1 MAATAKLRHG
11 IPRVSA
17 GRWAGLLIC
26 AASALVDGLVIGSRS
41 VIGGLGLLLLLLPVA
56 LLIAVGTS
64 AKSTLPVAPVLLGLL
79 ACGLLGLALA
89 TGGPVAY
96 AALGTAV
103 LLTLLSAA
111 ARPSRPPPRSGRTA
125 LRRRPRGPA
134 RRLPGRRLTGRQP
147 SAVPVR
153 YSSTSSGLSARPV
166 AVSSY
171 RVRTGN
177 PRSR

>member
-111 ARPSRPPPRSGRTA
+111 AGRRGHRP
-125 LRRRPRGPA
+125 GPA
-134 RRLPGRRLTGRQP
+134 EP
-147 SAVPVR
+147 
-153 YSSTSSGLSARPV
+153 LSAADREDLLDAYPA
-166 AVSSY
+166 AV
-171 RVRTGN
+171 
-177 PRSR
+177 